1 MSLVLSVFYTLYL
14 KMGDYNSTCCTG
26 LVELSEKKQ
35 NLGQR
40 PAHKALNV
48 EDEEATEAP
57 EGTTVLNLQ

>member
-1 MSLVLSVFYTLYL
+1 
-14 KMGDYNSTCCTG
+14 MGDYNSTCCTG

-35 NLGQR
+35 NLGQC